1 MSRNNEMNDRKRSI
15 LLLMCKTRWCGH
27 DVSYEIFYLGMPY
40 IMEALEAMNGT
51 HADINQ
57 FDETYSKGWAQKIN
71 KKLPRIYMHYP
82 ISISSLV

>member
-1 MSRNNEMNDRKRSI
+1 
-15 LLLMCKTRWCGH
+15 
-27 DVSYEIFYLGMPY
+27 
-40 IMEALEAMNGT
+40 MEALEAMNGT

-71 KKLPRIYMHYP
+71 KKLPRIYMHCP